1 VRKYFE
7 LDKLGT
13 NYKTEFMAGLTT
25 FLAMAYIL
33 FVNPEMLSLAGVEG
47 LPEGTGMDRGAD
59 FTATAIAAAV
69 GSLMM
74 GIVARYPIVLAP
86 GMGLNAFFAYTVVL
100 TYGIPWETALSGV
113 LASGIIF
120 LFITVIGLR
129 EKIINTI
136 PQNLKLA
143 VGAGIGFF
151 IAFIG
156 FKNAGIIVAD
166 DATLIT
172 LGSLSDPLVLLAVFG
187 LIVAVILLS
196 KGIKGGIFYSMI
208 ATSIVGM
215 IFGLV
220 PKITGINDVVGA
232 VPSIAPTFGQ
242 AFLNFGNI
250 FTIEML
256 IVILTF
262 LFVDFFDTA
271 GTLVAVANQAGLM
284 KDNKLPRASRALI
297 ADSTA
302 TVVGATVGTSTTTAY
317 VESTTGVGVGGR
329 SGLTAVFA
337 ALFFILALFFSPL
350 LNVVTPQVTASA
362 LIIVGVLMSTALKQI
377 EWDKF
382 EIAVPAFFVII
393 AMPLTSSI
401 ATGIAIGFIFYP
413 ITMLMAGRIKE
424 VHPMIYGMF
433 VIFILYFA
441 FLT

>member
-1 VRKYFE
+1 
-7 LDKLGT
+7 
-13 NYKTEFMAGLTT
+13 M
-25 FLAMAYIL
+25 
-33 FVNPEMLSLAGVEG
+33 
-47 LPEGTGMDRGAD
+47 
-59 FTATAIAAAV
+59 
-69 GSLMM
+69 
-74 GIVARYPIVLAP
+74 
-86 GMGLNAFFAYTVVL
+86 
-100 TYGIPWETALSGV
+100 
-113 LASGIIF
+113 
-120 LFITVIGLR
+120 
-129 EKIINTI
+129 
-136 PQNLKLA
+136 
-143 VGAGIGFF
+143 GAGIGFF

-172 LGSLSDPLVLLAVFG
+172 LGSLSDPLVLLSAFG

-256 IVILTF
+256 VVILTF

-362 LIIVGVLMSTALKQI
+362 LIIVGVLMSTALN
-377 EWDKF
+377 
-382 EIAVPAFFVII
+382 
-393 AMPLTSSI
+393 SRH
-401 ATGIAIGFIFYP
+401 Y
-413 ITMLMAGRIKE
+413 
-424 VHPMIYGMF
+424 
-433 VIFILYFA
+433 
-441 FLT
+441 

>member
-1 VRKYFE
+1 MKKYFE

-13 NYKTEFMAGLTT
+13 NYRTEFMAGLTT

-47 LPEGTGMDRGAD
+47 LPEGTGMDKGAV

-86 GMGLNAFFAYTVVL
+86 GMGLNAFFAYTVIL
-100 TYGIPWETALSGV
+100 TYEIPWETALSGV

-120 LFITVIGLR
+120 LIITVTGLR
-129 EKIINTI
+129 ERIINTI

-166 DATLIT
+166 DSTLVT
-172 LGSLSDPLVLLAVFG
+172 LGNLADPLVLLSAFG

-220 PKITGINDVVGA
+220 PKITGVGDVVGA
-232 VPSIAPTFGQ
+232 IPSIAPTFGQ

-256 IVILTF
+256 VVILTF

-284 KDNKLPRASRALI
+284 KDNKLPRAGRALF

-302 TVVGATVGTSTTTAY
+302 TVVGAAVGTSTTTAY
-317 VESTTGVGVGGR
+317 VESTTGVAVGGR

-433 VIFILYFA
+433 AIFILYFA

>member
-1 VRKYFE
+1 MRKYFE

-47 LPEGTGMDRGAD
+47 LPEGTGMDRGAV